1 MSNSLWELKLLNGIQ
16 PRRDWAGS
24 LIFFSTGFIL
34 ALTGVLLFLPSVNS
48 PMLSAGRAAVNSAQ
62 VQGMAGAVL
71 NSETSMNTIYT
82 RKLNQEL
89 MNRAN
94 QPLDDGPLI
103 QYVGPPPQP
112 PMREPL
118 LRPVSKVQPALP

>member
-1 MSNSLWELKLLNGIQ
+1 MSNNLWEFKQLHGIP

-24 LIFFSTGFIL
+24 VIFFSTGFIMS
-34 ALTGVLLFLPSVNS
+34 LTAVLLLEPAANY

-62 VQGMAGAVL
+62 IQGMAGAVL

-89 MNRAN
+89 MNRSKE
-94 QPLDDGPLI
+94 PLDDGPLI

-112 PMREPL
+112 PVSDPL
-118 LRPVSKVQPALP
+118 LRPVSKVRPGLP

>member
-1 MSNSLWELKLLNGIQ
+1 MRSNLWEPKLLNKVSL
-16 PRRDWAGS
+16 RRDWAS
-24 LIFFSTGFIL
+24 LVIFCSTGFIMS
-34 ALTGVLLFLPSVNS
+34 LTGVLLFTTSAHY

-89 MNRAN
+89 MNRFN
-94 QPLDDGPLI
+94 EPLDDGPLI

-112 PMREPL
+112 PVNGPL
-118 LRPVSKVQPALP
+118 LRPLTQVNPRFP